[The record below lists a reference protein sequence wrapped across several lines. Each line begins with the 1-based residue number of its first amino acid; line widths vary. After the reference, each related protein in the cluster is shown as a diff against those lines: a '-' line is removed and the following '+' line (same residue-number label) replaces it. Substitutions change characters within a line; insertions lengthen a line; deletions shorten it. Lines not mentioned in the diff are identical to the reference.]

1 MEGKRIL
8 AVEDRETLLTAIRD
22 ILEMEGY
29 TVVTAA
35 DGLEALQLMEETPP
49 DLIVADIMM
58 PRMDGHDLYR
68 EIRARPEWVRIPFIF
83 LTAKA
88 EQEDIL
94 KGKGMG
100 AEDYLTK
107 PFDPQELVVAVR
119 ARLKRAQSIQQATQA
134 EFDQLKQQIITVLGH
149 ELRTPLTYVLGYT
162 DLALEDLSS
171 LSSDELEGLLLGVK
185 QGADRLALMVEDLL
199 LLIRLDSGQAADEFR
214 TLAQIYA
221 DWEMVVESAVR
232 EQEERAAANGV
243 TLEIALPSDL
253 PPVRVCKPFLMD
265 ALGRLLDN
273 AIKFS
278 SDEGKLVTVSVRR
291 AGAWAEIA
299 VQDEGVGISAK
310 EIPHLFERFRQIDRE
325 AMEQQ
330 GRGLGLAITQE
341 LIRLHG
347 GEVAVESELGAGS
360 TFTIRLP
367 VAEQGDFLSA

>member
-8 AVEDRETLLTAIRD
+8 AVEDHEVLLTAIQD
-22 ILEMEGY
+22 ILETEGY

-49 DLIVADIMM
+49 DLVVADIMM

-94 KGKGMG
+94 KGKEMG

-119 ARLKRAQSIQQATQA
+119 ARLKRAQAIQQATQA

-162 DLALEDLSS
+162 DLALEDLPS
-171 LSSDELEGLLLGVK
+171 LSPDELEDLLLGVK
-185 QGADRLALMVEDLL
+185 QGADRLAQMVEDFLF
-199 LLIRLDSGQAADEFR
+199 LIRLDSGQAVDEFR
-214 TLAQIYA
+214 MLVQVHN
-221 DWEMVVESAVR
+221 DWGMVVESAIR
-232 EQEERAAANGV
+232 EHKEQAAANGV
-243 TLEIALPSDL
+243 TLEAALPPDL
-253 PPVRVCKPFLMD
+253 PPVRACESFLMD

-278 SDEGKLVTVSVRR
+278 RDEGKLVTVSARR
-291 AGAWAEIA
+291 VDEWAEIA
-299 VQDEGVGISAK
+299 VRDEGVGIAAQ
-310 EIPHLFERFRQIDRE
+310 EIPHLFERFRQIGRDE
-325 AMEQQ
+325 MEQQ

-341 LIRLHG
+341 LIHLHE
-347 GEVAVESELGAGS
+347 GEITVESELGAGS
-360 TFTIRLP
+360 TFTIWLP
-367 VAEQGDFLSA
+367 VAEQDELDAD